1 MEKNLLIF
9 DNLLKSP
16 HSEEVKK
23 KFIIIYLESISKL
36 HYSKPDWEQLCEYAY
51 GIIKHTS
58 RVHAFGELILS
69 RFARLQKAIYMLYFN
84 SSWITQTLSNN
95 NIPNNLYQ
103 QLRALVK
110 IIKYKQEI
118 SSDSDDHANVEIDC
132 RILQSY
138 SIKYFEV
145 VKSRVDW
152 MQLFVSMF
160 TELPQSIPEDHVR
173 LIEVLLYSLAI
184 PESDSLESYDEFVK
198 QTVKLI
204 ESLWKKSPEII
215 GVTIR
220 EIFIRLSSNQT
231 CSKSIVLLISRIPKS
246 CTSVIQYYV
255 QKIPAEDAKKFELCV
270 ERMISMIPHPF
281 ANNISCWII
290 ELVKALEKLKD
301 KSILIRITLANASRY
316 RHARSDALMVVK
328 CLLLGYQVAPDV
340 FDSIIPT
347 IPKVLDTID
356 KERDQVDTLLE
367 LSRIIQC
374 LMLRFSGGS
383 DKYLQL
389 YNTLESH
396 DLPVL
401 KREDISNIL
410 QKHAWFKVPNI
421 ADSRKEFVVKPSV
434 KPPVKPPVKT
444 PVYSPKIF
452 KKKGLQNLGNTCFM
466 NSVLQALFNSAEFR
480 RRILQ
485 ASTTKSK
492 TSTIYQLQ
500 LCFACMIFS
509 KKSYFSP
516 SALLETLPSWL
527 NNGRQQD
534 CHEFLKQ
541 IEEESKKTSNKQLRL
556 ESEEEG
562 ISTVLEDMTDVPISP
577 FGGKMEN
584 IIMCMECGKKS
595 KTKEGFHD
603 LSLSL
608 KVDTSDNLSFS
619 DLLSGFL
626 SDEDLKGENQ
636 YFCERCGGLRDAKK
650 LTRIITPPRYLI
662 LSLNRFEYDVKYAR
676 RIKIMT
682 HVSIQES
689 LSVPQ
694 VHENDESPTESN
706 HNQNGIVNGMINGM
720 MNGEKRI
727 KTKGED
733 DKIYD
738 LSAIVIHSGSSAEYG
753 HYYTYAKDEAELS
766 QSLMKEVENE
776 DKSSYNRDSF
786 GSNDFSMDNKKDDK
800 DEKEEINP
808 LSGGYDLF
816 DYDKSVI

>member
-69 RFARLQKAIYMLYFN
+69 RIARLQKAIYMLYFN

-356 KERDQVDTLLE
+356 KERDQVGTLLE

-434 KPPVKPPVKT
+434 KPSVKPPVKT

-466 NSVLQALFNSAEFR
+466 NSVLQ
-480 RRILQ
+480 
-485 ASTTKSK
+485 
-492 TSTIYQLQ
+492 
-500 LCFACMIFS
+500 
-509 KKSYFSP
+509 
-516 SALLETLPSWL
+516 TLPSWL

-626 SDEDLKGENQ
+626 SDEDLKGDNQ

-753 HYYTYAKDEAELS
+753 HYYTYAKDEDGQWYNYNDSYVSTSSLSRIISEGEDFKSDTPYLLFFQQKNIITYQLPELS
-766 QSLMKEVENE
+766 QSLMKEVEKE

>member
-1 MEKNLLIF
+1 MENTLKMLESLL
-9 DNLLKSP
+9 SSS

-23 KFIIIYLESISKL
+23 KFIIIYLKSISKQNF
-36 HYSKPDWEQLCEYAY
+36 SKTNWEQLCEYAY
-51 GIIKHTS
+51 GLIKYTS
-58 RVHAFGELILS
+58 RVYAFGELILS
-69 RFARLQKAIYMLYFN
+69 QIACLQKAIYMLYFN
-84 SSWITQTLSNN
+84 SGWISQTLINN
-95 NIPNNLYQ
+95 TTHNNLYQ

-110 IIKYKQEI
+110 IIKYKQEF
-118 SSDSDDHANVEIDC
+118 SSDSDGHANIENDC
-132 RILQSY
+132 RLLQSY
-138 SIKYFEV
+138 SIKY
-145 VKSRVDW
+145 
-152 MQLFVSMF
+152 
-160 TELPQSIPEDHVR
+160 
-173 LIEVLLYSLAI
+173 IEVLLYSLAI

-198 QTVKLI
+198 QTQIDANNILTTFSTENLVI
-204 ESLWKKSPEII
+204 
-215 GVTIR
+215 TIR
-220 EIFIRLSSNQT
+220 EVFIRLSSNQT

-246 CTSVIQYYV
+246 CTSVIQPYV
-255 QKIPAEDAKKFELCV
+255 QKIPADDVKKFEIFI
-270 ERMISMIPHPF
+270 ERMILMIPHQF
-281 ANNISCWII
+281 ANKIGF
-290 ELVKALEKLKD
+290 EYLLD
-301 KSILIRITLANASRY
+301 
-316 RHARSDALMVVK
+316 RHARNDALPVVK
-328 CLLLGYQVAPDV
+328 CLLLGYQVTSDV

-347 IPKVLDTID
+347 FPKVLETIA

-367 LSRIIQC
+367 LSRIAQC
-374 LMLRFSGGS
+374 LMKRFKGG

-389 YNTLESH
+389 SKTLESL
-396 DLPVL
+396 DLPIL
-401 KREDISNIL
+401 KHEDISNTL
-410 QKHAWFKVPNI
+410 QNNVWFKESNI
-421 ADSRKEFVVKPSV
+421 AGSRKDSRKEIVVKTS
-434 KPPVKPPVKT
+434 
-444 PVYSPKIF
+444 VYSSQIYK

-480 RRILQ
+480 HRILQ

-509 KKSYFSP
+509 NKSYFSP

-541 IEEESKKTSNKQLRL
+541 IEEESKKSSNKKLRL
-556 ESEEEG
+556 ESEEEE
-562 ISTVLEDMTDVPISP
+562 ISPVHEDMKNIPISP

-584 IIMCMECGKKS
+584 IIMCLECGKRS

-619 DLLSGFL
+619 DLLSEFL

-636 YFCERCGGLRDAKK
+636 YYCEKCGGLRDAKK

-694 VHENDESPTESN
+694 VHEKDESHTESN
-706 HNQNGIVNGMINGM
+706 HNKNGLVNGKINGM
-720 MNGEKRI
+720 ANGEKRI
-727 KTKGED
+727 KTKGVD
-733 DKIYD
+733 DDEKVYD

-753 HYYTYAKDEAELS
+753 HYYTYAKDEDGQWYNYNDNYVSSSSLQKIISEGEDFKSDTPYLLFFQQKNIINYKSPEIS
-766 QSLMKEVENE
+766 QSLMKEVEKE
-776 DKSSYNRDSF
+776 DKSYNRDSF
-786 GSNDFSMDNKKDDK
+786 GNNDYSMDNKKKDK
-800 DEKEEINP
+800 GEKEEINP

-816 DYDKSVI
+816 DYDNTVI